1 MEVSKVSRLYSFRK
15 YVDELTETMQAVITP
30 SMLGGRMPESPRV
43 VGHNGSNYI
52 LFKALP
58 PPSSSSSPIQIWM
71 GNIEKDFSVSGL
83 QPLITSYNKTDLYS
97 VMFNT
102 ARDEW
107 WVFVANY
114 DVSPTQTDLWVYD
127 LYWTFKS
134 EYTNIFSGV
143 SNINGD
149 SWFAPAPF
157 MYGNGGQVLGDV
169 MDPHG
174 NFAIMKLT
182 DISVLPPTT
191 SSSAYTAFNHLW
203 SSVIGTGNAVHEEE
217 YGLKVVEELT
227 PNAYTIKPFFDMYL
241 DPATFTGS
249 ATSFGTTYQNVPPP
263 YLVPLYPTQNILMG
277 YLETYMYEV
286 PIHPYVTTIPNGR
299 RYNLFFIAATISPTS
314 AYTELRVLPVP
325 GDRFKAKSYKK
336 LMGIPANNTNLTAN
350 PYYTSLI
357 LTHGAR
363 ALNIYLNA
371 SVNGTL
377 SIYEYPDPMDFLSG
391 GIGTASPTNAS
402 YTTGS
407 AQTVVVDN
415 PSATIDLSFSPAS
428 TPYNLYIWVEVMM

>member
-1 MEVSKVSRLYSFRK
+1 VSRLYSFRK
-15 YVDELTETMQAVITP
+15 YVDELTETMQTVITP
-30 SMLGGRMPESPRV
+30 SMLGGNNPSSPRV
-43 VGHNGSNYI
+43 VGYNGSNYI
-52 LFKALP
+52 LFEVRSP
-58 PPSSSSSPIQIWM
+58 PSASSSSVQIWM
-71 GNIEKDFSVSGL
+71 GNIEKDYSVSGIE
-83 QPLITSYNKTDLYS
+83 PLITSYTSASLYS
-97 VMFNT
+97 VMYNII
-102 ARDEW
+102 RDEW
-107 WVFVANY
+107 WVFVGNY

-149 SWFAPAPF
+149 SYFTPAPF
-157 MYGNGGQVLGDV
+157 MHGYGKQVLADV
-169 MDPHG
+169 MDPNV

-191 SSSAYTAFNHLW
+191 SSSAYTCFNHLW
-203 SSVIGTGNAVHEEE
+203 SSVIGTGNYIHEEE
-217 YGLKVVEELT
+217 YGVRVAEELN
-227 PNAYTIKPFFDMYL
+227 PNAYTIKPFFDMYF
-241 DPATFTGS
+241 DPANFGGTFGN
-249 ATSFGTTYQNVPPP
+249 TYQNVPPP
-263 YLVPLYPTQNILMG
+263 YLVPLYPTQDLLMG
-277 YLETYMYEV
+277 YLETYMFETPV
-286 PIHPYVTTIPNGR
+286 HPYVTTIPNGR
-299 RYNLFFIAATISPTS
+299 RYNLFFIDWQQTPNYNPKYS
-314 AYTELRVLPVP
+314 EVKVLPVP
-325 GDRFKAKSYKK
+325 SDRFKTKSYKK

-350 PYYTSLI
+350 PYYTGLI

-402 YTTGS
+402 YTSGS